1 MERKSFDEKEFIR
14 ICEQSSTMSIAAAAL
29 GMHFNTFKKH
39 AQRLG
44 CYKVNQGGRGT
55 KKNSNAERTTPL
67 TEILD
72 GKHPHFQT
80 YKLKIKLIK
89 AGMLK
94 NACSICNTSTW
105 QGKELL
111 CELDHIDG
119 DRTNHRLE
127 NLRLLCPNCHSQTST
142 YRAKNKN

>member
-1 MERKSFDEKEFIR
+1 MERKTFNETEFVR
-14 ICEQSSTMSIAAAAL
+14 VCEQSPTMAVAAAAL

-55 KKNSNAERTTPL
+55 KKNSNADRTTPL
-67 TEILD
+67 NEILE

-80 YKLKIKLIK
+80 YKLKLKLLK
-89 AGMLK
+89 ACILK
-94 NACSICNTSTW
+94 NSCSVCETTTW
-105 QGKELL
+105 QDKELL

-127 NLRLLCPNCHSQTST
+127 NLRMLCPNCHSQTST
-142 YRAKNKN
+142 YRAKNK